1 MPRAFT
7 AVVLALALVAGGCLV
22 GPDYQRP
29 EVETPSAWRLDAQQ
43 SRQIAQAGWWRQFGD
58 PVLEELID
66 VALRENLDL
75 LIAAA
80 RVEQYAALYGV
91 ARADLFP
98 QVGASLDAQRQRVSE
113 QGANPLPSGYQVTAN
128 SLQGALNASWEV
140 DLWGRVRRAN
150 QAARA
155 NLLASEEGR
164 RGAVLSLVAAVA
176 GAYVN
181 LRSLDHQLEIARR
194 TAELRRD
201 SYRLFTLRLEGGLIS
216 EVELNQV
223 KSEYE
228 QALATIPQLQKAV
241 VQAENALSLL
251 LGRNPGAVNR
261 GKSLADLALPAIPA
275 GLPSDLLERRP
286 DIRQAE
292 QTLVAA
298 NAQIGVAKAAYF
310 PAISLTGLFG
320 TASAELSDLFAGP
333 AKTWQYGASFSLPI
347 FTAGRLAG
355 QVQAAE
361 AVRKQ
366 ALLSYQKAIQ
376 TAFREVDD
384 ALVDQAL
391 TREQLAAQERQ
402 VRALKD
408 YARFARLRYDNGY
421 TSYLEVLDA
430 ERTLFSAE
438 LAYTQTQG
446 GLFQAMISLYK
457 AMGGG
462 WEETPPPLPAHKAAG
477 GQSG

>member
-1 MPRAFT
+1 MSRAFA
-7 AVVLALALVAGGCLV
+7 AVVLVLALVAGGCLV

-29 EVETPSAWRLDAQQ
+29 EVETPAAWRLDARQ

-261 GKSLADLALPAIPA
+261 GKNLADLALPAIPA

-333 AKTWQYGASFSLPI
+333 AKTWQYGASLSLPI

>member
-201 SYRLFTLRLEGGLIS
+201 SYR
-216 EVELNQV
+216 
-223 KSEYE
+223 
-228 QALATIPQLQKAV
+228 
-241 VQAENALSLL
+241 
-251 LGRNPGAVNR
+251 
-261 GKSLADLALPAIPA
+261 
-275 GLPSDLLERRP
+275 
-286 DIRQAE
+286 
-292 QTLVAA
+292 
-298 NAQIGVAKAAYF
+298 
-310 PAISLTGLFG
+310 
-320 TASAELSDLFAGP
+320 
-333 AKTWQYGASFSLPI
+333 
-347 FTAGRLAG
+347 
-355 QVQAAE
+355 
-361 AVRKQ
+361 
-366 ALLSYQKAIQ
+366 
-376 TAFREVDD
+376 
-384 ALVDQAL
+384 
-391 TREQLAAQERQ
+391 
-402 VRALKD
+402 
-408 YARFARLRYDNGY
+408 
-421 TSYLEVLDA
+421 
-430 ERTLFSAE
+430 
-438 LAYTQTQG
+438 
-446 GLFQAMISLYK
+446 
-457 AMGGG
+457 
-462 WEETPPPLPAHKAAG
+462 
-477 GQSG
+477 